1 MLFTLKQTQSYMD
14 DMGNLPLEILEFQ
27 LPQTHRQ
34 LQENPSQNALRSHP
48 FNAFRRQR
56 VFRSDVDKKY
66 RIAWWYG
73 DGDQSIILWH
83 VGKHAVIDDL
93 ENLKSIPEIRI
104 AQEISSAPVKRE
116 LSGKN
121 EYSVNVSYDT
131 PVKPI
136 FQSISPTHLRLFGV
150 PESLVEKVRRISEI
164 DDLFGL
170 DLPKQAHQILLS
182 LYTNPDWS
190 PDNLLDIRQIL
201 YRANAD
207 QLEDYCKGKIRK
219 LMLDLSPDQEK
230 IVGTQA
236 NGVLLVKGVA
246 GSGKT
251 TVGVYRALNLSR
263 NRRLFSTKPVLFLTY
278 NETLAH
284 VVEKI
289 FLELT
294 PEDEHKNLCQSIHAL
309 TIRDWCINYLR
320 NSVRVFDR
328 DRAESL
334 LSSAISAR
342 IPRDTKYEF
351 LKKEHFIPTEI
362 AQVIKGRGVNNWD
375 AYQKIERIGRGQQL
389 TEKPRQLIW
398 DIFCDY
404 QQKLVEARV
413 MDEADLFV
421 EALAQLRQ
429 DHTFEPYPEVVV
441 DEAQDLPPTALELA
455 AALAGGGRSYG
466 LCLLAD
472 PSQSIY
478 YKGISWKDGNIQ
490 IHSSRV
496 KTLRK
501 NFRNTKPI
509 LEAAWALSKADPQ
522 QTLGEVIEPDS
533 TDRPGLKPHIFPVDD
548 QSEQDLKCMK
558 ELIIHYSGTNRYR
571 LGDIAVLCRIK
582 EKAQTVASYLNRSE
596 IPVCHFREEKFDVF
610 ENNVKVITINSAK
623 GLEFPVVIL
632 MNVDEGVIPRK
643 LEHIQN
649 EEDLVSA
656 LRVERQLLYVGM
668 TRAADELCML
678 ITSGKASRFMKDI
691 PDELLDMKPADWHN
705 CLKIERK

>member
-1 MLFTLKQTQSYMD
+1 MLFTLKQTQSYLED
-14 DMGNLPLEILEFQ
+14 LSNLPVEILETQ
-27 LPQTHRQ
+27 MLLTHRQ
-34 LQENPSQNALRSHP
+34 LQEDPHQSSLRSHP
-48 FNAFRRQR
+48 FNAFRQSR

-66 RIAWWYG
+66 RVVWWYG

-83 VGKHAVIDDL
+83 VGKHSEIDDL
-93 ENLKSIPEIRI
+93 DNLKEFPLIQIAREIK
-104 AQEISSAPVKRE
+104 APTTNMISKEKKESEPTVKYPTGCE
-116 LSGKN
+116 A
-121 EYSVNVSYDT
+121 
-131 PVKPI
+131 I
-136 FQSISPTHLRLFGV
+136 FHGLSPTHLRLFGV
-150 PESLVEKVRRISEI
+150 PEQLVERTRQIIEI
-164 DDLFGL
+164 DDLFNL
-170 DLPKQAHQILLS
+170 EMPKQAKQILLS
-182 LYTNPDWS
+182 IYTNPEWS

-219 LMLDLSPDQEK
+219 LMLDLSPEQEK

-236 NGVLLVKGVA
+236 NGTLLIKGVA

-251 TVGVYRALNLSR
+251 TVGVYRALHLAK
-263 NRRLFSTKPVLFLTY
+263 NRRLFTSKPVLFLTY

-294 PEDEHKNLCQSIHAL
+294 PEDEQKNLCERIHAS
-309 TIRDWCINYLR
+309 TIRDWCIDYLK
-320 NSVRVFDR
+320 NGTKVFDR

-334 LSSAISAR
+334 LSTAISAK
-342 IPRDTKYEF
+342 IPRDVKYEF
-351 LKKEHFIPTEI
+351 LKMENFIPTEI
-362 AQVIKGRGVNNWD
+362 SQVIKGRGVLNWEE
-375 AYQKIERIGRGQQL
+375 YKSIERIGRGQQL
-389 TEKPRQLIW
+389 QEKPRKLIW
-398 DIFCDY
+398 DIFCEY
-404 QQKLVEARV
+404 QQKLLEARV

-421 EALAQLRQ
+421 EALAQLSL

-441 DEAQDLPPTALELA
+441 DEAQDLPPKALELA

-522 QTLGEVIEPDS
+522 HTLDEAIEPDR
-533 TDRPGLKPHIFPVDD
+533 TDRPGLKPHIFFTDD
-548 QSEQDLKCMK
+548 QSDQDLKYMK

-571 LGDIAVLCRIK
+571 LGDIAVLCRTR
-582 EKAQTVASYLNRSE
+582 EKTQAVTNYLNRSD

-610 ENNVKVITINSAK
+610 ENNIKVITINSAK

-632 MNVDEGVIPRK
+632 MNVDEGVIPRRID
-643 LEHIQN
+643 HIQN
-649 EEDLVSA
+649 KEDLEAA

-678 ITSGKASRFMKDI
+678 ITSGKCSRFIKDI
-691 PDELLDMKPADWHN
+691 PEEFLDMKPLD
-705 CLKIERK
+705 